1 MKLKFIGAARTVT
14 GSQTMV
20 SHCGRRFMVDC
31 GIFQGPKSTRELNW
45 RIPEEIHKVE
55 AIILTHAH
63 LDHSGLL
70 PRVVKLGWKGKV
82 YCTPATFDLLQIL
95 LVDAAKLQEEDA
107 RFANKT
113 KYSHH
118 KPALPLYEEKDALQA
133 LTYLVAIDYDNW
145 VEIFPGLSIQLL
157 RAGHIL
163 GSSILQIGYRQGEE
177 SRILTFSG
185 DLGGGH
191 SEIIKQPAFSLE
203 STHLVVESTYGD
215 RNVATTHREENLAT
229 VVNKVCRRGGTL
241 VVPAFALGRTQ
252 DLLVSLFQLKNSKK
266 IDDFPIYLDSPM
278 ANSVTKV
285 YLSHQ
290 SELLLEHRKL
300 DFLKALSPPFFTPV
314 VRTDDSMML
323 CMSREPKVVIS
334 ASGMLQGGRV
344 LRHLVHKL
352 RDDKNG
358 VLFVG
363 FQGEG
368 TKGRVLLEGSKT
380 MRIYHEEIEVKAEI
394 FNIPGYSAHG
404 DQNDILDWVKSFRP
418 GLKSIFVNH
427 GEAEAGQ
434 VLGDKLRSISSATI
448 FRPLMGDEFTLI

>member
-1 MKLKFIGAARTVT
+1 MKLKFLGAARTVT
-14 GSQTMV
+14 GSQTLV
-20 SHCGRRFMVDC
+20 SHNGHSFLVDC
-31 GIFQGPKSTRELNW
+31 GIFQGPKAIRELNW
-45 RIPEEIHKVE
+45 QVPEHLNMVE
-55 AIILTHAH
+55 AIVLTHAH

-70 PRVVKLGWKGKV
+70 PRWVKLGWEGKV

-95 LVDAAKLQEEDA
+95 LIDAAKLQEEDA

-113 KYSHH
+113 KYSNH
-118 KPALPLYEEKDALQA
+118 KPALPLYEEKDALRA
-133 LTYLVAIDYDNW
+133 LSCLETIEYDEW
-145 VEIFPGLSIQLL
+145 AEIQPGVSIQFL

-163 GSSILQIGYRQGEE
+163 GSAILQVAYTQEEE
-177 SRILTFSG
+177 SRIVTFSG

-191 SEIIKQPAFSLE
+191 SEIIKQPSSSLE

-215 RNVATTHREENLAT
+215 RIVDTSHRDLDLASA
-229 VVNKVCRRGGTL
+229 VNKVCRRGGTL

-252 DLLVSLFQLKNSKK
+252 DLLVSLYQLKASKL

-285 YLSHQ
+285 YLSNQ
-290 SELLLEHRKL
+290 SELLLEHQDL

-314 VRTDDSMML
+314 VSTDDSMIL

-352 RDDKNG
+352 RDENNG

-368 TKGRVLLEGSKT
+368 TKGRVLLEGAKT
-380 MRIYHEEIEVKAEI
+380 MRIYHEEIDVEAEI
-394 FNIPGYSAHG
+394 FNIAGYSAHG
-404 DQNDILDWVKSFRP
+404 DQSDILGWVGSFRSE
-418 GLKSIFVNH
+418 LKSIFINH
-427 GEAEAGQ
+427 GEVEAGQ
-434 VLGDKLRSISSATI
+434 VLAEKLRGLSSASI
-448 FRPLMGDEFTLI
+448 FTPVMGEEFKLS

>member
-1 MKLKFIGAARTVT
+1 MKLKFLGAARTVT
-14 GSQTMV
+14 GSQTLV
-20 SHCGRRFMVDC
+20 SHNGHSFLVDC
-31 GIFQGPKSTRELNW
+31 GIFQGPKAIRELNW
-45 RIPEEIHKVE
+45 QIPKDLNRVE
-55 AIILTHAH
+55 TIVLTHAH

-70 PRVVKLGWKGKV
+70 PRWVKLGWEGKV

-95 LVDAAKLQEEDA
+95 LLDAAKLQEEDA

-113 KYSHH
+113 KYSNH
-118 KPALPLYEEKDALQA
+118 KPALPLYEEKDALMA
-133 LTYLVAIDYDNW
+133 LSCLESIDYDQW
-145 VEIFPGLSIQLL
+145 AEIQPGVSIQFL

-163 GSSILQIGYRQGEE
+163 GSAILQIAYSQEEE
-177 SRILTFSG
+177 SRIITFSG

-191 SEIIKQPAFSLE
+191 SEIIKQPASSLE
-203 STHLVVESTYGD
+203 STHLVVESTYGN
-215 RNVATTHREENLAT
+215 RNVETSHRDVDLASA
-229 VVNKVCRRGGTL
+229 VNKVCRRGGTL

-252 DLLVSLFQLKNSKK
+252 DLLVSLYQLKAAKL

-285 YLSHQ
+285 YLSNQ
-290 SELLLEHRKL
+290 RELLLEHRSL

-314 VRTDDSMML
+314 VSSDDSMIL

-352 RDDKNG
+352 RDESNG

-368 TKGRVLLEGSKT
+368 TKGRVLLEGAKK
-380 MRIYHEEIEVKAEI
+380 MRIYHEEIDVEAEI
-394 FNIPGYSAHG
+394 FSIAGYSAHG
-404 DQNDILDWVKSFRP
+404 DQNDILGWVESFRSE
-418 GLKSIFVNH
+418 LKSIFINH
-427 GEAEAGQ
+427 GEAEAGEA
-434 VLGDKLRSISSATI
+434 LAEKLRTISNASI
-448 FRPLMGDEFTLI
+448 FRPVMGEEFDLI

>member
-1 MKLKFIGAARTVT
+1 MKLKFLGAVRTVT
-14 GSQTMV
+14 GSQTLV
-20 SHCGRRFMVDC
+20 SHNGHSFLVDC
-31 GIFQGPKSTRELNW
+31 GIFQGPKSIRELNW
-45 RIPEEIHKVE
+45 DMPRDLSKVQ
-55 AIILTHAH
+55 AIVLTHAH

-70 PRVVKLGWKGKV
+70 PRWVKLGWAGKV

-95 LVDAAKLQEEDA
+95 LMDAAKLQEEDA

-113 KYSHH
+113 RYSNH
-118 KPALPLYEEKDALQA
+118 KPALPLYEEKDALKA
-133 LTYLVAIDYDNW
+133 LSFLETIDYGQW
-145 VEIFPGLSIQLL
+145 AEIQPGVSIQFL

-163 GSSILQIGYRQGEE
+163 GSAILQISYSQDEE
-177 SRILTFSG
+177 SRVLTFSG

-191 SEIIKQPAFSLE
+191 SEIIKQPATSLE
-203 STHLVVESTYGD
+203 STHLVVESTYGN
-215 RNVATTHREENLAT
+215 RNVETSHRDVDLASA
-229 VVNKVCRRGGTL
+229 VNKVCRRGGTL

-252 DLLVSLFQLKNSKK
+252 DLLVSLYQLKASKL

-285 YLSHQ
+285 YLSNQ
-290 SELLLEHRKL
+290 SELLLEHQRL

-314 VRTDDSMML
+314 VSTDDSMIL

-352 RDDKNG
+352 RDERNG

-368 TKGRVLLEGSKT
+368 TKGRVLLEGNRK
-380 MRIYHEEIEVKAEI
+380 MRIYHEEIDVEAEI
-394 FNIPGYSAHG
+394 FNIAGYSAHG
-404 DQNDILDWVKSFRP
+404 DQNDILTWVSSFRSE
-418 GLKSIFVNH
+418 LKSIFINH
-427 GEAEAGQ
+427 GEAESGQ
-434 VLGDKLRSISSATI
+434 VLGEKLSLLTSAHI
-448 FRPLMGDEFTLI
+448 YRPVLGEEFNLS